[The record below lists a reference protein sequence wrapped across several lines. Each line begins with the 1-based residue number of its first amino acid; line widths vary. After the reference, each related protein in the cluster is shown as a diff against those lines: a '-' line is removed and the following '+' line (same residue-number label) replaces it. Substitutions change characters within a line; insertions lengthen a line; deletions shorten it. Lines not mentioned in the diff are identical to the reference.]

1 MFDFFLSKTAEPGR
15 GELARAALLQAG
27 LEEFGRNNLEGAR
40 IREIA
45 ERAGQ
50 NVASISYYFGGKR
63 ELYLEVARGV
73 VAYLRERLESRLERA
88 RKFLEAGGE
97 LDAGRRAEALEH
109 LKELC
114 RGLIRA
120 LLADERTIVMTMVIL
135 REQILPTEAFDIF
148 YEGFIRLMH
157 TEVTQLVSALRDLD
171 PGSTEARLLAHSVLG
186 QIFGFRAA
194 RESILRSAGLN
205 KLDPR
210 TVAKIE
216 TIVCDNLERLFNWES
231 QRT

>member
-1 MFDFFLSKTAEPGR
+1 MFDFFLEKQSSPGR

-50 NVASISYYFGGKR
+50 NVASISYYFGGKQ
-63 ELYLEVARGV
+63 ELYHEVARGI
-73 VAYLRERLESRLERA
+73 VAYLRERLEPRLERA
-88 RKFLEAGGE
+88 REFLEESGE
-97 LDAGRRAEALEH
+97 LDPERRAAALEH
-109 LKELC
+109 LKGLC
-114 RGLIRA
+114 RGLIGA
-120 LLADERTIVMTMVIL
+120 LLADERTIVMTMIIL

-148 YEGFIRLMH
+148 YDGFISLMH
-157 TEVTQLVSALRDLD
+157 TEVTQLVCFLRKLD

-194 RESILRSAGLN
+194 RESILRSAGLE
-205 KLDPR
+205 KLDNR

-216 TIVCDNLERLFNWES
+216 TIVCDNLERLFNLES
-231 QRT
+231 SRT